1 MRSKKFDVI
10 AVDELDTMYL
20 EADFTDAIVSA
31 DAASKKCSRAF
42 SGLLCDDGSTA
53 DISEAGGCDND
64 EEDFTD
70 DTSITGLIDNAF
82 EFANKN
88 ATRSTCPL
96 QLPWGKGCRTIGS
109 SIPSR
114 KGAVDARGSRRRH
127 ETVAHFGHPRIGRP
141 GFETCA
147 HLGDTMLGKL
157 TLAMRPRAPRHTKRA
172 RHGFGAIEARVLE
185 RRGREVA
192 EAIPRDRDDGAH
204 SLSVSPFY
212 FLYHARRL
220 RCRV

>member
-10 AVDELDTMYL
+10 AVDELDTMHL
-20 EADFTDAIVSA
+20 EADLTDAIVSA
-31 DAASKKCSRAF
+31 DAASK
-42 SGLLCDDGSTA
+42 
-53 DISEAGGCDND
+53 N
-64 EEDFTD
+64 
-70 DTSITGLIDNAF
+70 
-82 EFANKN
+82 NKN
-88 ATRSTCPL
+88 AIRSTCPL
-96 QLPWGKGCRTIGS
+96 QLPWGKGCRTMGS

-114 KGAVDARGSRRRH
+114 KGAVDDRGSRRRH

-157 TLAMRPRAPRHTKRA
+157 TLAMRPRAPWHTKRA

-192 EAIPRDRDDGAH
+192 EAIPRDRADGAH

-212 FLYHARRL
+212 FLYHAPRL

>member
-1 MRSKKFDVI
+1 MLNGVLWSPVN
-10 AVDELDTMYL
+10 
-20 EADFTDAIVSA
+20 
-31 DAASKKCSRAF
+31 
-42 SGLLCDDGSTA
+42 DGSTA

-96 QLPWGKGCRTIGS
+96 QLPWGKGCRTMGS

-114 KGAVDARGSRRRH
+114 KGAVDDRGSRRRH

-157 TLAMRPRAPRHTKRA
+157 TLAMRPRALRHTKRA
-172 RHGFGAIEARVLE
+172 GHGFGAIEARVLE

-192 EAIPRDRDDGAH
+192 EAIPRDRADGAH

-212 FLYHARRL
+212 FLYHAPRP
-220 RCRV
+220 RCRVRGARFSIDVN